1 MPVPE
6 TRPLD
11 EWEDWDRETVLKSRY
26 SILVENEEA
35 FYPDV
40 EFVPPGV
47 EPDGEAIVSH
57 MRHEPMVQEYV
68 PGDGE
73 YGFFALFDR
82 GSPLATFQHRRIR
95 SYTYSGGAS
104 VFRESINDPQL
115 ESADLRL
122 LDSLDWHGPAMV
134 EFKRDARTGQ
144 FTLMEINP
152 RFWGSLALAVNARV
166 DFPYLY
172 YRLATG
178 GPLERA
184 SHYETGLGCHR
195 LTGELSYLH
204 SVARYDLEHV
214 ERPALLPAVGKVIAS
229 TLREPHFD
237 FLAVD
242 DPAPFVQDC
251 FDMVGELKAEIAE

>member
-1 MPVPE
+1 MPPQNSADSVVVPAIRTGSSTTFTRALGKKGVRTIAVSETPSPPIFQSRYCDETHLMPSPFEGLTGYRDALLAIAERPNVRTIAPLGEPDIYVLAKYRDEFEEHIATPWMILGAVEETQDRYQLFEAARSVDVPVPE

-122 LDSLDWHGPAMV
+122 LDSLD
-134 EFKRDARTGQ
+134 
-144 FTLMEINP
+144 
-152 RFWGSLALAVNARV
+152 
-166 DFPYLY
+166 
-172 YRLATG
+172 
-178 GPLERA
+178 
-184 SHYETGLGCHR
+184 
-195 LTGELSYLH
+195 
-204 SVARYDLEHV
+204 
-214 ERPALLPAVGKVIAS
+214 
-229 TLREPHFD
+229 
-237 FLAVD
+237 
-242 DPAPFVQDC
+242 
-251 FDMVGELKAEIAE
+251 